1 MPRTGSTSITQAI
14 GTNVHMKLFKH
25 YGASHMGF
33 IKGHPAQLVNN
44 LTHQN
49 LSCCVRNFVGERR
62 FLKSFKFAGI
72 RNPFDRAISMWKNKN
87 WIHVKSFTEF
97 CHLIRENKYETDMQ
111 RWHVQGLYE
120 HLVEDKR
127 LLVDHLLRF
136 ENLQQDFNVV
146 CDKMGVPP
154 EQLPHLNKSYR
165 KHYTEYYDDETREI
179 VAEKYAK
186 DIEYFGYK
194 FGE

>member
-1 MPRTGSTSITQAI
+1 MNALYIRMPRTGSSSITS
-14 GTNVHMKLFKH
+14 VKLFKW

-33 IKGHPAQLVNN
+33 IKHHFNQLVDKQ
-44 LTHQN
+44 THQN
-49 LSCCVRNFVGERR
+49 LSCCVRNFVGEKE

-72 RNPFDRAISMWKNKN
+72 RNPFDRAISMWKHEA
-87 WIHVKSFTEF
+87 WCHVESFNEF
-97 CHLIRENKYETDMQ
+97 CRLIRKNKYKTDMQ

-146 CDKMGVPP
+146 CDKMGVARH
-154 EQLPHLNKSYR
+154 QLPHLGKSNR
-165 KHYTEYYDDETREI
+165 KHYTEYYDDETKEI

-186 DIEYFGYK
+186 DIEYFGYEYK
-194 FGE
+194 

>member
-1 MPRTGSTSITQAI
+1 
-14 GTNVHMKLFKH
+14 
-25 YGASHMGF
+25 
-33 IKGHPAQLVNN
+33 
-44 LTHQN
+44 
-49 LSCCVRNFVGERR
+49 
-62 FLKSFKFAGI
+62 
-72 RNPFDRAISMWKNKN
+72 
-87 WIHVKSFTEF
+87 
-97 CHLIRENKYETDMQ
+97 MQ

-165 KHYTEYYDDETREI
+165 KHYTEYYDDETKEI
-179 VAEKYAK
+179 VAEKYAN
-186 DIEYFGYK
+186 DIEYFRYA